1 MKKYSHSLSPLSVAA
16 IIASAMFLPPAARA
30 EGPTYEKD
38 FQPVVQQFCMPC
50 HDAEHIKG
58 DLDLER
64 FKTDKEVIDSIAI
77 WQRIAKRIESKEMP
91 PRRSPQPT
99 DEEKQKMLAWIA
111 TLKPDTIDCDQ
122 LASEETASWYPGY
135 VMSRRLNRAEYQNT
149 LRDLLGIEL
158 DVMHLF
164 PADGAGGEGFD
175 NNGSSLFLS
184 AIQIEKY
191 LEAADLAVET
201 ALPKNSRIRVSA
213 SSNSNSYPEGIT
225 ARFPRRATKL
235 SEYGVFYPEGI
246 TAHSPGLA
254 RRSRFDEGGATLGTS
269 TPTLSSTP
277 NGVADGTPS
286 EIEFAADND
295 SITPSNRLITA
306 VPSRKLPARDAARI
320 VLTDFAQ
327 RAWRRPIAPEEIEDL
342 LDAFDEAQKR
352 RDGYEESIKF
362 AFKAALVSPHFLF
375 LAEPEPET
383 PGNYELDD
391 YQLAT
396 RLSYFL
402 WSSMPDDELF
412 LLALRDELHNTET
425 LQKQIARMLKDP
437 KAKAL
442 GEQFGLQWMGIT
454 QLGETTK
461 PDATRFPEF
470 DEAMAK
476 TMKDE
481 AATFFTYIVQ
491 EDRSL
496 LELIDA
502 RYTFAND
509 GLAKIYGLE
518 NVTGPELRKVDL
530 ADENRGGVMGMAAML
545 TMTSHPLRTSPVL
558 RGKWVL
564 EQLLG
569 DRVPPPPP
577 NVAQLPEDDHQPD
590 GLTFRQRMELHR
602 KNPDCASCHQRM
614 DPIGFGLENFDPIG
628 RWRTEQAGQ
637 ALDASGELPDGRKFN
652 GPKELKAIVMS
663 QKDQFATNLSR
674 KMVGYA
680 LGRSLT
686 QYDDCV
692 INNCVSALKDSD
704 YKPSAMITQIVLSYP
719 FRHRYSGGHEEKTA
733 KS

>member
-1 MKKYSHSLSPLSVAA
+1 MKNYVHSRSPFSTAAA
-16 IIASAMFLPPAARA
+16 IAAVMFLPASTRA
-30 EGPTYEKD
+30 EGPNYEKE
-38 FQPVVQQFCMPC
+38 FRPVVQQFCMPC

-64 FKTDKEVIDSIAI
+64 FKTDKDVVDSIAI

-91 PRRSPQPT
+91 PRKSPQPT

-111 TLKPDTIDCDQ
+111 TLKPDTLDCDQ

-191 LEAADLAVET
+191 LDAADLAIET
-201 ALPKNSRIRVSA
+201 AIPAKRGL
-213 SSNSNSYPEGIT
+213 
-225 ARFPRRATKL
+225 KL
-235 SEYGVFYPEGI
+235 
-246 TAHSPGLA
+246 
-254 RRSRFDEGGATLGTS
+254 
-269 TPTLSSTP
+269 
-277 NGVADGTPS
+277 VADTGETETRSKLIPVVPGRKQNAR
-286 EIEFAADND
+286 EAAQ
-295 SITPSNRLITA
+295 T
-306 VPSRKLPARDAARI
+306 

-327 RAWRRPIAPEEIEDL
+327 RAWRRPVTPEEAEGL

-362 AFKAALVSPHFLF
+362 AFKAVLVSPHFLF
-375 LAEPEPET
+375 LAEPEPEA

-470 DEAMAK
+470 NDAMAK

-692 INNCVSALKDSD
+692 INNCVSALKDSE

-733 KS
+733 NS

>member
-1 MKKYSHSLSPLSVAA
+1 MKKYPHSLSPLPVAA
-16 IIASAMFLPPAARA
+16 IIAAAALLPTVARA

-64 FKTDKEVIDSIAI
+64 FKTDKEVVDSIAI

-149 LRDLLGIEL
+149 LRDLLGIEI

-191 LEAADLAVET
+191 LEAADLAIET
-201 ALPKNSRIRVSA
+201 AIPAKRGL
-213 SSNSNSYPEGIT
+213 
-225 ARFPRRATKL
+225 KL
-235 SEYGVFYPEGI
+235 
-246 TAHSPGLA
+246 
-254 RRSRFDEGGATLGTS
+254 
-269 TPTLSSTP
+269 
-277 NGVADGTPS
+277 VADTGES
-286 EIEFAADND
+286 ETRSKLIPVVPGRKQNAREAAQ
-295 SITPSNRLITA
+295 T
-306 VPSRKLPARDAARI
+306 

-327 RAWRRPIAPEEIEDL
+327 RAWRRPVTPEEVEGL
-342 LDAFDEAQKR
+342 LDAFDEAQQR

-375 LAEPEPET
+375 LAEPEPAT

-391 YQLAT
+391 YQLAA

-502 RYTFAND
+502 RYTFA
-509 GLAKIYGLE
+509 
-518 NVTGPELRKVDL
+518 
-530 ADENRGGVMGMAAML
+530 
-545 TMTSHPLRTSPVL
+545 
-558 RGKWVL
+558 
-564 EQLLG
+564 
-569 DRVPPPPP
+569 
-577 NVAQLPEDDHQPD
+577 
-590 GLTFRQRMELHR
+590 
-602 KNPDCASCHQRM
+602 
-614 DPIGFGLENFDPIG
+614 
-628 RWRTEQAGQ
+628 
-637 ALDASGELPDGRKFN
+637 
-652 GPKELKAIVMS
+652 
-663 QKDQFATNLSR
+663 
-674 KMVGYA
+674 
-680 LGRSLT
+680 
-686 QYDDCV
+686 
-692 INNCVSALKDSD
+692 
-704 YKPSAMITQIVLSYP
+704 
-719 FRHRYSGGHEEKTA
+719 
-733 KS
+733 

>member
-1 MKKYSHSLSPLSVAA
+1 MRVAA
-16 IIASAMFLPPAARA
+16 VAVGAALFLSAAVLA
-30 EGPTYEKD
+30 EGPTYDKD
-38 FQPVVQQFCMPC
+38 YQPFVQQFCMPC
-50 HDAEHIKG
+50 HDAEHFKG

-64 FKTDKEVIDSIAI
+64 FKADKDIVDAIAV
-77 WQRIAKRIESKEMP
+77 WQRIAKRLESHEMP
-91 PRRSPQPT
+91 PRKSPQPT
-99 DEEKQKMLAWIA
+99 PEDRKKLVDWIA
-111 TLKPDTIDCDQ
+111 TLKPDTVDCDQ

-149 LRDLLGIEL
+149 LRDLLGIKI

-191 LEAADLAVET
+191 LEAADLAIET
-201 ALPKNSRIRVSA
+201 AIPAKRGL
-213 SSNSNSYPEGIT
+213 
-225 ARFPRRATKL
+225 KL
-235 SEYGVFYPEGI
+235 
-246 TAHSPGLA
+246 
-254 RRSRFDEGGATLGTS
+254 
-269 TPTLSSTP
+269 
-277 NGVADGTPS
+277 VADGGES
-286 EIEFAADND
+286 EPR
-295 SITPSNRLITA
+295 SKLIP
-306 VPSRKLPARDAARI
+306 VIPGRKQNARDAAKT

-327 RAWRRPIAPEEIEDL
+327 RAWRRPVTAEEVDSL

-362 AFKAALVSPHFLF
+362 ALKAALVSPHFLF

-412 LLALRDELHNTET
+412 LLASRDELHNTET

-470 DEAMAK
+470 NESMAK

-509 GLAKIYGLE
+509 DLAKIYGLD

-692 INNCVSALKDSD
+692 INNCVSALKDSE